1 MKTDTQIGESQEKG
15 GQRELTKASDI
26 MPFDKTLSLEDDGKK
41 YNQFAGKKTTY
52 NEEDYTTKID
62 QSKITP
68 EQRLQAQT
76 LEDEIKNRGHKQE
89 VDLGHDDNDEQI
101 AMQEDEEMKFSGVIR
116 DEEPEAKPTNLK
128 SRQEYIHDYLKQGKV
143 RKQEWKME
151 IINIVQSSN
160 VNVVPKKKEDEKQQ
174 KGKKEGKQQQ
184 KGARPSKFK
193 LGEIKRVSKEEEQK
207 QVTAMQTENFFDS
220 WGGKID
226 LEPKNSLVK
235 DNNDS
240 SNKSSAAPFTP
251 AAIDQ
256 TAQQKAVGLN
266 TSAIA
271 FNPKAKPF
279 VPGQSKS

>member
-1 MKTDTQIGESQEKG
+1 
-15 GQRELTKASDI
+15 
-26 MPFDKTLSLEDDGKK
+26 
-41 YNQFAGKKTTY
+41 
-52 NEEDYTTKID
+52 
-62 QSKITP
+62 
-68 EQRLQAQT
+68 
-76 LEDEIKNRGHKQE
+76 
-89 VDLGHDDNDEQI
+89 
-101 AMQEDEEMKFSGVIR
+101 
-116 DEEPEAKPTNLK
+116 
-128 SRQEYIHDYLKQGKV
+128 
-143 RKQEWKME
+143 
-151 IINIVQSSN
+151 
-160 VNVVPKKKEDEKQQ
+160 
-174 KGKKEGKQQQ
+174 
-184 KGARPSKFK
+184 
-193 LGEIKRVSKEEEQK
+193 
-207 QVTAMQTENFFDS
+207 MQTENFFDS